1 MLQNI
6 FTDQSTAHLIEI
18 FLWLLGAFLIGYFFA
33 RFYYKNKSKDNREIS
48 FSDLEEISSDT
59 TTIKAKKTFE
69 RGGEQVISPKKE
81 IPLGEN
87 KPILNFENF
96 GIASEAEKDDLK
108 KINGIGAFIEI
119 KLNKIGIYTYNQ
131 ISKFSK
137 EDIVTITELIKFF
150 PGRIERDSWVEQAK
164 NLTK

>member
-1 MLQNI
+1 MLENI
-6 FTDQSTAHLIEI
+6 FTDQSVAHLIEI

-33 RFYYKNKSKDNREIS
+33 RFYYKNKSNNSQNVI
-48 FSDLEEISSDT
+48 FSDLEEISTETS
-59 TTIKAKKTFE
+59 TIKAKKTFN
-69 RGGEQVISPKKE
+69 RGGEQVISHQENLPKEK
-81 IPLGEN
+81 N

-137 EDIVTITELIKFF
+137 DDINAITELIKFF
-150 PGRIERDSWVEQAK
+150 PGRIERDNWVEQAK
-164 NLTK
+164 KLTK